1 MNNKKFN
8 QVLFNGRTKLKEIL
22 QEMIDEKLFSEQSTK
37 IPEVFELQ
45 NNYPNISNE
54 EFLKIVN
61 DYADFYYMWYKDKCE
76 ESSVKLLIR
85 HGRMSDHIIFS
96 PYQLSSS
103 IIWEVYCGASS
114 IINIQKRVTG
124 LIEEC
129 LDKNKDFLDFLIAE
143 GYITSE
149 PTVEELEV
157 ELDKQVRLLMGIKS
171 NFEVCKKHLETA
183 LSRLYDGVKNVLDKV
198 ETGEWEKKDVC

>member
-8 QVLFNGRTKLKEIL
+8 QVLSNGRTKLKEIL

-45 NNYPNISNE
+45 NNYPNISSA

-103 IIWEVYCGASS
+103 IIWNVYCG
-114 IINIQKRVTG
+114 
-124 LIEEC
+124 
-129 LDKNKDFLDFLIAE
+129 
-143 GYITSE
+143 
-149 PTVEELEV
+149 EV
-157 ELDKQVRLLMGIKS
+157 
-171 NFEVCKKHLETA
+171 F
-183 LSRLYDGVKNVLDKV
+183 GVKINVKDESPIYAWVYNIHNGYYAHAIYYTDSSLKV
-198 ETGEWEKKDVC
+198 DCFEEDYL